1 MSDVLITGGF
11 GFLGSHLTELLL
23 KEGDDNVHVVDN
35 LSTSPLPLEE
45 LLSQLPAGR
54 LSYEIADLSS
64 ALENLSRSQP
74 RIIYHTAS
82 LVGPA
87 AILAHAGFIAFHI
100 LSDALAVAGLA
111 MRTGSR
117 LVYVSSS
124 EVYGGGVNGLC
135 SETMPV
141 RIAGPSTAR
150 SEYALG
156 KLAAEVALTN
166 LHRAKGLDLC
176 IVRPFNVAGP
186 RQSGTGGFVLPR
198 FAGQALASLPLT
210 VFGDGTQRR
219 AFTDVRDIAAGLR
232 QIAARGETGEV
243 YNLGN
248 PDNACTILELAQEVR
263 EVTRTSSSISFVDPR
278 QIYGPLYAEA
288 NDKFPDTA
296 KSRGI
301 GWRPVRNRMQI
312 IEDTVG
318 LMRSAPP
325 ATRRRLQGF

>member
-23 KEGDDNVHVVDN
+23 KESDETVHVVDN
-35 LSTSPLPLEE
+35 LSTSPIPLEE
-45 LLSQLPAGR
+45 LLPHLPPSR
-54 LSYEIADLSS
+54 LSYEITDLSS
-64 ALENLSRSQP
+64 ALEHLPHLRP

-87 AILAHAGFIAFHI
+87 AILPHAGFIALNI
-100 LSDALAVAGLA
+100 LSDALAVAKLA
-111 MRTGSR
+111 LRTGAR
-117 LVYVSSS
+117 LIYVSSS

-141 RIAGPSTAR
+141 RIAGPSSAR

-156 KLAAEVALTN
+156 KLTAEVALTN
-166 LHRAKGLDLC
+166 LHRAGGLDLC

-186 RQSGTGGFVLPR
+186 RQSGVGGFVLPR

-210 VFGDGTQRR
+210 VFGNGTQRR

-232 QIAARGETGEV
+232 QIADCGEPGEI

-248 PDNACTILELAQEVR
+248 PENVCTILELAEQVR
-263 EVTRTSSSISFVDPR
+263 ELTRTSSPISFVDPR

-296 KSRGI
+296 KSRSI
-301 GWRPVRNRMQI
+301 GWRPLRNRQEI
-312 IEDTVG
+312 IEGTVS

-325 ATRRRLQGF
+325 ATRQRLQGF